1 MPAPRSKKPR
11 RRRPLSPREQAE
23 LAVIR
28 AEFEADL
35 DHVAW
40 NRKVKR
46 EAARPMNPR
55 GPWHMTPE
63 LYDRAEAVLVAAG
76 HRKPSA

>member
-1 MPAPRSKKPR
+1 MPAPRSRKPP

-28 AEFEADL
+28 AELEAKL
-35 DHVAW
+35 DRVAW
-40 NRKVKR
+40 MWKVKR

-63 LYDRAEAVLVAAG
+63 LYGRAEAVLVAAG
-76 HRKPSA
+76 HRKPPA